1 MKEERIKMDKLKSYR
16 VNVAKGLNLRKE
28 PNTNSKTQN
37 GENNIIR
44 SMPKGTVVKQISAEP
59 HTGGGYE
66 WYNVRP
72 KDGDID
78 ETGWV
83 ASNYLEEM
91 FTPPQPPDLDTTPVA
106 SPGSAPA
113 ASPSSAPPAPN
124 PTYTFT
130 APDMD
135 HPKKTLSY
143 SITAQNFDTAKSDG
157 YKLITTSGSEAEK
170 VTINSG
176 IYYITLANLKTIK
189 NKHRWI

>member
-1 MKEERIKMDKLKSYR
+1 
-16 VNVAKGLNLRKE
+16 
-28 PNTNSKTQN
+28 
-37 GENNIIR
+37 
-44 SMPKGTVVKQISAEP
+44 
-59 HTGGGYE
+59 
-66 WYNVRP
+66 
-72 KDGDID
+72 
-78 ETGWV
+78 
-83 ASNYLEEM
+83 M

-135 HPKKTLSY
+135 HPKKTLLY

-176 IYYITLANLKTIK
+176 TYYITLANLKTIK